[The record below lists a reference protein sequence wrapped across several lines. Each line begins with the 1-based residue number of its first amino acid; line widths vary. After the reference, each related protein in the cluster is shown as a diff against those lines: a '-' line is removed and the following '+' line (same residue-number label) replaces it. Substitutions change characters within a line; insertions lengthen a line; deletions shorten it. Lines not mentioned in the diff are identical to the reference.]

1 MCQVTSDQAGHL
13 DSHGW
18 GFFAL
23 YNFMFGPSAVGIFL
37 DSGGA
42 IHRAKLLE
50 EEEYGRFCE
59 ELPLIPSA
67 IYPGKRMVDGMRGTP
82 AHKRKV
88 AWRHYLGAKLRSEGF
103 GSLWQR
109 KYLVLEEFYAYIG
122 SFAELHFGARFPLRF
137 RNLQS
142 VPNDLWHLRGHLY
155 VARARALDRTG
166 RQNFVPLKPEVSTIN
181 IFNCDREA
189 LEAVTQFFDSRFALD
204 PAVTTSPTDSD
215 AQEPGSD

>member
-1 MCQVTSDQAGHL
+1 
-13 DSHGW
+13 
-18 GFFAL
+18 
-23 YNFMFGPSAVGIFL
+23 
-37 DSGGA
+37 
-42 IHRAKLLE
+42 LE

-103 GSLWQR
+103 GPGSLWQR

-137 RNLQS
+137 RNLQTRCRVS
-142 VPNDLWHLRGHLY
+142 QTTCVICGDIYTWRGLE
-155 VARARALDRTG
+155 RSTG
-166 RQNFVPLKPEVSTIN
+166 QAAKTLCR
-181 IFNCDREA
+181 
-189 LEAVTQFFDSRFALD
+189 
-204 PAVTTSPTDSD
+204 
-215 AQEPGSD
+215 